1 MPRPLGRGW
10 VFISTLALAK
20 TNYNWAEARFL
31 FVICIPRPKNRGNR
45 IKMNHA
51 IVSTITDRCKRCY
64 SCIREC
70 PAAAIRVIDGQAKVI
85 EERCI
90 TCGHCVKVCSQDA
103 KQIFSEID
111 QTYQLLQS
119 GNAIAIIAPSFA
131 ASFPDEYSKI
141 PTAIR
146 KLGFTQVIET
156 AFGADLIAKDYME
169 VIKADNDKT
178 VISSACPA
186 VVSFIQ
192 KYYVDLIPNLAQV
205 VSPMIALGRY
215 LKNDLDEEVKIV
227 FIGPCIAKKHEA
239 QDDEVAG
246 VIDAVLTFTELKR
259 MFKEQNIFIDKL
271 EESDFDGPHAMM
283 GKAYP
288 LAGGLIKTIDVS
300 DDILEKDIIVV
311 EGKKNVLEIINEIAN
326 NHINA
331 KFTDILF
338 CEGCISGP
346 AIDSKLNY
354 YSRREKVINYIDEK
368 LPKTDKQVWKSNL
381 YNARKINLL
390 RTFKIDNQRRPYPT
404 EEKIKEIL
412 AQTKKF
418 SVKDELNCGACGYP
432 TCREYAVAI
441 AKDLAEKEMCL
452 PYLLDELK
460 SAYDNLS
467 NTEEQL
473 RVAEKLASIGQL
485 AAGVAHE
492 INNPL
497 GTILLYASMLKKDL
511 EKIYNDDQRIE
522 DLELI
527 VEEANR
533 CKNIVSNLLNFA
545 RQGKLNLT
553 QFDLIETIR
562 EILKPFTFNPAY
574 HQIDFKFDVV
584 ENNYLIVGDEDQL
597 KQVILNIIKNACDAM
612 NESNIKELKIFVSS
626 DAHNYKIE
634 VSDTGSGIPKEN
646 QGKVFTPFFTTK
658 NIGTGTGL
666 GLAISY
672 GIVEMHKGNITFTTE
687 IGKGTTF
694 KVTLPK
700 NQIHKTIVVN

>member
-1 MPRPLGRGW
+1 MT
-10 VFISTLALAK
+10 SD
-20 TNYNWAEARFL
+20 
-31 FVICIPRPKNRGNR
+31 
-45 IKMNHA
+45 KMNHA

-70 PAAAIRVIDGQAKVI
+70 PAAAIRVIDAQAKVI

-90 TCGHCVKVCSQDA
+90 ACGHCVKVCSQDA
-103 KQIFSEID
+103 KQILSEVD
-111 QTYQLLQS
+111 ETYELLKS
-119 GNAIAIIAPSFA
+119 DNVIAIVAPSFA
-131 ASFPDEYSKI
+131 ASFPNEYKKI
-141 PTAIR
+141 PTALR
-146 KLGFTQVIET
+146 LLGFTQVIET
-156 AFGADLIAKDYME
+156 AFGADLIANDYME
-169 VIKADNDKT
+169 VLTADNQKT

-192 KYYVDLIPNLAQV
+192 KYYTALVPNLAQV

-215 LKNDLDEEVKIV
+215 LKKDLGEDIKIV
-227 FIGPCIAKKHEA
+227 FIGPCVAKKHEA
-239 QDDEVAG
+239 QDEDVAG
-246 VIDAVLTFTELKR
+246 VIDSVLTFTELKQ
-259 MFKEQNIFIDKL
+259 MFDEQNIIVNDL
-271 EESDFDGPHAMM
+271 AESDFNGPQAMM

-300 DDILEKDIIVV
+300 GDILEKDIIVV
-311 EGKKNVLEIINEIAN
+311 EGKKKVLEIIDEIAN

-346 AIDSKLNY
+346 AIDTKLNY
-354 YSRREKVINYIDEK
+354 YARREKVINYIDEK
-368 LPKTDKQVWKSNL
+368 INNVDKRVWKSNL
-381 YNARKINLL
+381 YNARKLNLH
-390 RTFKIDNQRRPYPT
+390 RNFKIDNQRRPYPT

-412 AQTKKF
+412 AQTKKYTP
-418 SVKDELNCGACGYP
+418 KDELNCGACGYP

-452 PYLLDELK
+452 PYVLDELK
-460 SAYDNLS
+460 IAYDNLS

-511 EKIYNDDQRIE
+511 EKIYNDDQRTE

-533 CKNIVSNLLNFA
+533 CKNIVANLLNFA
-545 RQGKLNLT
+545 RQGKLNIKE
-553 QFDLIETIR
+553 FDLTETLR
-562 EILKPFTFNPAY
+562 EVLKPFTVNPVY
-574 HQIDFKFDVV
+574 RQIDFKYDIV
-584 ENNYLIVGDEDQL
+584 EGDYRITGDEEQL
-597 KQVILNIIKNACDAM
+597 KQVFINIIKNACDAM
-612 NESNIKELKIFVSS
+612 SDNESEKELKVILSS
-626 DAHNYKIE
+626 DLNNVRIE
-634 VSDTGSGIPKEN
+634 ISDTGNGIPKEN
-646 QGKVFTPFFTTK
+646 HGKVFTPFFTTK
-658 NIGTGTGL
+658 SMGKGTGL

-672 GIVEMHKGNITFTTE
+672 GIIKMHKGNITFTSE

-694 KVTLPK
+694 KVVLPK
-700 NQIHKTIVVN
+700 FQVHQTNEGNEGAKAL

>member
-1 MPRPLGRGW
+1 MTILEDN
-10 VFISTLALAK
+10 K
-20 TNYNWAEARFL
+20 
-31 FVICIPRPKNRGNR
+31 

-70 PAAAIRVIDGQAKVI
+70 PAAAIRVIDAQAKVI

-90 TCGHCVKVCSQDA
+90 ACGHCVKVCSQDA
-103 KQIFSEID
+103 KQILSEID
-111 QTYQLLQS
+111 ETYELLKS
-119 GNAIAIIAPSFA
+119 NNAVAIVAPSFA
-131 ASFPDEYSKI
+131 ASFPDQYKKI
-141 PTAIR
+141 PTALR
-146 KLGFTQVIET
+146 KLGFTKVIET
-156 AFGADLIAKDYME
+156 AFGADLIANDYME
-169 VIKADNDKT
+169 VIKSDNQKT

-192 KYYVDLIPNLAQV
+192 KYYIELVPNLAQV

-215 LKNDLDEEVKIV
+215 LKKDLGEEVKIV
-227 FIGPCIAKKHEA
+227 FIGPCVAKKHEA
-239 QDDEVAG
+239 QDDDVAG
-246 VIDAVLTFTELKR
+246 VIDSVLTFTELKE
-259 MFKEQNIFIDKL
+259 MFQEQNIIVDQCG
-271 EESDFDGPHAMM
+271 ESDFDGPHAMM

-300 DDILEKDIIVV
+300 GDILEKDIIVV
-311 EGKKNVLEIINEIAN
+311 EGKKKVLEIIDEIAQ

-346 AIDSKLNY
+346 AIDTTLNY
-354 YSRREKVINYIDEK
+354 YARREKVINYINEK
-368 LPKTDKQVWKSNL
+368 LNTVDRRVWKSNL
-381 YNARKINLL
+381 YNARKLNLL
-390 RTFKIDNQRRPYPT
+390 RNFKIDNQRRPYPS

-418 SVKDELNCGACGYP
+418 SPKDELNCGACGYT

-452 PYLLDELK
+452 PYLIDELK
-460 SAYDNLS
+460 NAYDNLS
-467 NTEEQL
+467 DTQEQL

-497 GTILLYASMLKKDL
+497 GTILLYASMLKRDL
-511 EKIYNDDQRIE
+511 EKIYNEDQKTQ

-545 RQGKLNLT
+545 RQGKLKLT
-553 QFDLIETIR
+553 EFDLTDSIT
-562 EILKPFTFNPAY
+562 EILKPFTFDSEY
-574 HQIDFKFDVV
+574 RSIDFKF
-584 ENNYLIVGDEDQL
+584 NILKNGYKITGDEDQL
-597 KQVILNIIKNACDAM
+597 KQVFINVIKNACEAM
-612 NESNIKELKIFVSS
+612 SESEKKELTINISS
-626 DAHNYKIE
+626 DKNNFIVE
-634 VSDTGSGIPKEN
+634 ISDTGNGIPKEN
-646 QGKVFTPFFTTK
+646 QNKVFTPFFTTK
-658 NIGTGTGL
+658 NIGKGTGL

-672 GIVEMHKGNITFTTE
+672 GIIKMHKGNITFTTE
-687 IGKGTTF
+687 AGKGTTF
-694 KVTLPK
+694 KITLPK
-700 NQIHKTIVVN
+700 HQTYYKDELLEGAIAL

>member
-1 MPRPLGRGW
+1 
-10 VFISTLALAK
+10 
-20 TNYNWAEARFL
+20 
-31 FVICIPRPKNRGNR
+31 
-45 IKMNHA
+45 MNHA

-90 TCGHCVKVCSQDA
+90 ACGHCVKVCSQDA

-111 QTYQLLQS
+111 DTYQLLQS
-119 GNAIAIIAPSFA
+119 GNAIAIVAPSFA
-131 ASFPDEYSKI
+131 ASFPDEYKKV
-141 PTAIR
+141 PAALR
-146 KLGFTQVIET
+146 KLGFTKIIET
-156 AFGADLIAKDYME
+156 AFGADLIANDYMN

-192 KYYVDLIPNLAQV
+192 KYYTALVPNLAQV

-215 LKNDLDEEVKIV
+215 LKESDGDDVKIV
-227 FIGPCIAKKHEA
+227 FIGPCVAKKHEA
-239 QDDEVAG
+239 QDDGVVG
-246 VIDAVLTFTELKR
+246 VIDSVLTFTELKQ
-259 MFKEQNIFIDKL
+259 MFYESGIDLSKL
-271 EESDFDGPHAMM
+271 EDSDFDEPHAMM

-300 DDILEKDIIVV
+300 GDILEKDIIVV
-311 EGKKNVLEIINEIAN
+311 EGKKKVLEIIEEIAN

-346 AIDSKLNY
+346 AIDTELNY
-354 YSRREKVINYIDEK
+354 YARREKVINYIDEK
-368 LPKTDKQVWKSNL
+368 INNVDKRVWKSNL
-381 YNARKINLL
+381 YNARKLNLQ
-390 RTFKIDNQRRPYPT
+390 RSFSIDNQRRPYPS

-418 SVKDELNCGACGYP
+418 ETKDELNCGACGYP

-452 PYLLDELK
+452 PYVLDELK
-460 SAYDNLS
+460 IAYDNLS
-467 NTEEQL
+467 DTEEQL

-497 GTILLYASMLKKDL
+497 GTILLYASMLKRNL
-511 EKIYNDDQRIE
+511 EKIYNDDQRTE

-533 CKNIVSNLLNFA
+533 CKNIVANLLNFA
-545 RQGKLNLT
+545 RQGKLNLK

-562 EILKPFTFNPAY
+562 EVLKPFTINPVY
-574 HQIDFKFDVV
+574 RQIVFKFDIQ
-584 ENNYLIVGDEDQL
+584 ENNYVMIGDKEQI
-597 KQVILNIIKNACDAM
+597 KQVIVNVVKNACDAM
-612 NESNIKELKIFVSS
+612 SDAAKKELIVNLNS
-626 DAHNYKIE
+626 DSHNFKIE
-634 VSDTGSGIPKEN
+634 ITDTGNGIPKEN
-646 QGKVFTPFFTTK
+646 QSKVFTPFFTTK
-658 NIGTGTGL
+658 SMGKGTGL

-672 GIVEMHKGNITFTTE
+672 GIIKMHKGNITFTSEQGT
-687 IGKGTTF
+687 GTTF
-694 KVTLPK
+694 KVVLPK
-700 NQIHKTIVVN
+700 FQVHQTNEGNEGTKIL